1 MSNTRLRLLVRPQC
15 GLCEDMASDLVRLQ
29 VPFDAVNIEDD
40 TTLEAAFGQSIP
52 VLFEGEREIARAP
65 QTRDSLKKALQR
77 AGLL

>member
-1 MSNTRLRLLVRPQC
+1 
-15 GLCEDMASDLVRLQ
+15 MAGDLTRLQ

-40 TTLEAAFGQSIP
+40 TALEAAFGQSIP